1 MVHIT
6 TQIPK
11 PSQSGAFMSSPLA
24 GRPNFSNDATV
35 KGCVALVVYIHVCLC
50 VCLCVGVNRKEI
62 AKLNDVNVR
71 RDATV

>member
-1 MVHIT
+1 
-6 TQIPK
+6 
-11 PSQSGAFMSSPLA
+11 MSSPLT

-50 VCLCVGVNRKEI
+50 VGVNRKEI

-71 RDATV
+71 QDATV